1 MLRPRKEELLMPAT
15 ARTCICFAASLLLAC
30 NTPPPALDKANQPP
44 VAVKTEMPAIEAKE
58 TEAPTNEV
66 EAVDPAD
73 NVYFQLRST
82 AIDEAEKLKLREHAE
97 RLRAN
102 PKARV
107 TLIGH
112 MDDLGSRNY
121 NLAITEERLM
131 AVTSQLRALG
141 VPARQIRRQ
150 RAAVE
155 NSSPD
160 CKTEACRAPMRRV
173 ELKYV
178 E

>member
-1 MLRPRKEELLMPAT
+1 MSAT
-15 ARTCICFAASLLLAC
+15 ARTCISFAALLLLAC
-30 NTPPPALDKANQPP
+30 NTLPPAADKASQP
-44 VAVKTEMPAIEAKE
+44 VAVKTEAPAIGATKTAPATSE
-58 TEAPTNEV
+58 TEA
-66 EAVDPAD
+66 ADPAD
-73 NVYFQLRST
+73 NIYFQLRST
-82 AIDEAEKLKLREHAE
+82 AIDEAEKLKLGAHAE
-97 RLRAN
+97 RLKAD

-131 AVTSQLRALG
+131 VVTSQLRALG

-178 E
+178 D